1 MKRFVVVRHAKSSWS
16 DPGLLDIE
24 RPLNKRGRRSAPRM
38 ADRLKELGV
47 EPDLILSSP
56 ATRALATARTMA
68 DRLGSAEGGIRI
80 VDAIY
85 GAGSGELLDLIRSMD
100 DPVSSLMLV
109 GHNPASTDLANRL
122 ADAGIDNIPTCGA
135 FCADFDVSSW
145 SGIGEGSGRVVF
157 FEFPKKLDP
166 E

>member
-1 MKRFVVVRHAKSSWS
+1 MKRVIVVRHAKSSWS
-16 DPGLLDIE
+16 EPGLLDIE

-38 ADRLKELGV
+38 ADRLRELGI

-56 ATRALATARTMA
+56 ATRALATALTIA
-68 DRLGSAEGGIRI
+68 DRLESPEGRIRI
-80 VDAIY
+80 VDSIY
-85 GAGSGELLDLIRSMD
+85 GADSGELFDLIRSTG

-122 ADAGIDNIPTCGA
+122 ADAGIDKIPTCGA

-145 SGIGEGSGRVVF
+145 SGIREGSGRVAF
-157 FEFPKKLDP
+157 FEFPKNLD
-166 E
+166 